1 MIVRKPIGKVVK
13 NRPSPTRNSYD
24 NIKTESFKFNNKRQL
39 IEEDEE
45 DFDSFYDDQLDDLG
59 DYTSDEVVDEVETE
73 SAIEDGDINKKLNII
88 IKKLAKLEEMVS
100 NLSGREVNVKVSEDL
115 SKNDTVDTSNAP
127 TTQPKNGGSMLREIQ
142 ETLGVQMPMAIGGMD
157 VPQLPGSGLGQMSQG
172 TMNMQPQMIGSSPM
186 MMQQPSNVFAQA
198 AQMVDNSMSTIATM
212 PSGTYDDDV

>member
-13 NRPSPTRNSYD
+13 NRPSPTRNSYG
-24 NIKTESFKFNNKRQL
+24 NIKAESFKFNNKRQL

-45 DFDSFYDDQLDDLG
+45 DFDNFYDDQLDDLG
-59 DYTSDEVVDEVETE
+59 DYTSDEVIDEVETE
-73 SAIEDGDINKKLNII
+73 SVIEDGDINKKLNII

-115 SKNDTVDTSNAP
+115 SKNDTDSTP
-127 TTQPKNGGSMLREIQ
+127 TTQPKTGGSMLREIQ
-142 ETLGVQMPMAIGGMD
+142 ETLGTQMPMGMGGMAM
-157 VPQLPGSGLGQMSQG
+157 PQLPGSGLGQMSQG
-172 TMNMQPQMIGSSPM
+172 TMNMQPQMIGGSP

>member
-1 MIVRKPIGKVVK
+1 MIVRKSMGKVVK
-13 NRPSPTRNSYD
+13 SRPSPTRSSYG
-24 NIKTESFKFNNKRQL
+24 NVKAESFKFNNKRQF

-59 DYTSDEVVDEVETE
+59 DYASDEVIDEVETE
-73 SAIEDGDINKKLNII
+73 SVIEDGDINKKLNII

-115 SKNDTVDTSNAP
+115 SKNDTVNAP
-127 TTQPKNGGSMLREIQ
+127 TTQPKTSGSMLREIQ
-142 ETLGVQMPMAIGGMD
+142 ETLGTQMPMGMGGMAM
-157 VPQLPGSGLGQMSQG
+157 PQLPGSGLGQMSQG
-172 TMNMQPQMIGSSPM
+172 TMNMQPQMIGSSP

>member
-1 MIVRKPIGKVVK
+1 MIVRKSMGKVVK
-13 NRPSPTRNSYD
+13 SRPSPTRSSYG
-24 NIKTESFKFNNKRQL
+24 NVKAESFKFNNKRQL

-45 DFDSFYDDQLDDLG
+45 DFDNFYDDQLDDLG
-59 DYTSDEVVDEVETE
+59 DYTSDEVIDEVETE
-73 SAIEDGDINKKLNII
+73 SVIEDGDINKKLNII

-115 SKNDTVDTSNAP
+115 SKNDTVNAP
-127 TTQPKNGGSMLREIQ
+127 TTQPKTSGSMLREIQ
-142 ETLGVQMPMAIGGMD
+142 ETLGTQMPMGMD
-157 VPQLPGSGLGQMSQG
+157 GMAMPQLPGSGLGQMSQG
-172 TMNMQPQMIGSSPM
+172 TMNMQPQMIGGSP

>member
-1 MIVRKPIGKVVK
+1 MIVRKSMGKVVK
-13 NRPSPTRNSYD
+13 SRPSPTRSSYG
-24 NIKTESFKFNNKRQL
+24 NVKAESFKFNNKRQL

-45 DFDSFYDDQLDDLG
+45 DFDNFYDDQLDDLG
-59 DYTSDEVVDEVETE
+59 DYTSDEVIDEVETE
-73 SAIEDGDINKKLNII
+73 SVIEDGDINKKLNII

-115 SKNDTVDTSNAP
+115 SKNDTVNAP
-127 TTQPKNGGSMLREIQ
+127 TTQPKTSGSMLREIQ
-142 ETLGVQMPMAIGGMD
+142 ETLGTQMPMGMD
-157 VPQLPGSGLGQMSQG
+157 GMAMPQLPGSGLGQMSQG
-172 TMNMQPQMIGSSPM
+172 TMNMQPQMIGSSP